1 MRWIIFLGIIA
12 SLIGCGSVQ
21 STAVPTSVPT
31 FGSQGWRL
39 SYVQQP
45 LTSAHL
51 IISGVAGFRTIGA
64 AVNGPACFS
73 QGRLVYTTETST
85 TKRLVAS
92 NLANLQTQILV
103 DDPEAVLSQ
112 ATCHPTNDQL
122 LYLRSP
128 LALIDDE
135 PAPPSIWQIS
145 ANLSQPQ
152 SLDVDQT
159 PALNQQWSPDG
170 NWLIYELADRPQ
182 LVLQDVTGVT
192 RELTLT
198 GTFTWQPDS
207 QALIIAQ
214 LTEPETGRFGRL
226 VRYDLATEQLNVVL
240 ESVDADVYYP
250 RLAPDGQQL
259 AYIRRPLGAEL
270 GEVWLLKLN
279 NSIQP
284 IQLTNDPQY
293 DNFDPQWSPD
303 SQQLVWSRLDPQQ
316 SRYSI
321 WQQNPETGNTSQFA
335 DDAIWP
341 RWLP

>member
-1 MRWIIFLGIIA
+1 MRWIVFLGIIA
-12 SLIGCGSVQ
+12 SVIGCGSVQ
-21 STAVPTSVPT
+21 STAVPTIDPKY
-31 FGSQGWRL
+31 WL
-39 SYVQQP
+39 MSYVQEP
-45 LTSAHL
+45 LTKANL
-51 IISGVAGFRTIGA
+51 IVRDFAQNQQTIA
-64 AVNGPACFS
+64 TAVNGPACFS
-73 QGRLVYTTETST
+73 QGRLVYTTATST

-112 ATCHPTNDQL
+112 ATCHPLNDQL

-128 LALIDDE
+128 LALINDE

-145 ANLSQPQ
+145 TNASQPQ
-152 SLDVDQT
+152 SLDAAQT
-159 PALNQQWSPDG
+159 PALNQQWSPDSR
-170 NWLIYELADRPQ
+170 WLIYELADRPQ
-182 LVLQDVTGVT
+182 LVLQGLNGET

-207 QALIIAQ
+207 KALIIAQ
-214 LTEPETGRFGRL
+214 LTEPESGRFGRL

-279 NSIQP
+279 NPSQP

-293 DNFDPQWSPD
+293 DNFDPQWSPE
-303 SQQLVWSRLDPQQ
+303 SQELIWSRLDPQQ

-321 WQQNPETGNTSQFA
+321 WYQIPEITTPSQIA

>member
-1 MRWIIFLGIIA
+1 MRWIVFLGMIA

-21 STAVPTSVPT
+21 PTAVPTAVPT

-64 AVNGPACFS
+64 AVNGPACFN
-73 QGRLVYTTETST
+73 QGRLVYTTATST

-92 NLANLQTQILV
+92 NLADLQTQILV

-145 ANLSQPQ
+145 ANLRQPQ
-152 SLDVDQT
+152 SLDADQT

-226 VRYDLATEQLNVVL
+226 VRYDLATKQLNVVL
-240 ESVDADVYYP
+240 ESPDADVYYP

-321 WQQNPETGNTSQFA
+321 WQQNPAAPNASQFA

>member
-1 MRWIIFLGIIA
+1 MRWIVFLGIIA
-12 SLIGCGSVQ
+12 SLISCGSEQ
-21 STAVPTSVPT
+21 ATAVPTPSP
-31 FGSQGWRL
+31 QNWRL
-39 SYVQQP
+39 SYVQNP
-45 LTSAHL
+45 LAEANL
-51 IISGVAGFRTIGA
+51 VLRDDAGREQAIAT
-64 AVNGPACFS
+64 AVNSPACLS
-73 QGRLVYTTETST
+73 QGRLVYTTATSI

-92 NLANLQTQILV
+92 DLSSLYPETLV
-103 DDPEAVLSQ
+103 EDPEAVLSQ
-112 ATCHPTNDQL
+112 ATCHPTTDQL

-135 PAPPSIWQIS
+135 PAPPSIWQVS
-145 ANLSQPQ
+145 ANVSQPQ

-170 NWLIYELADRPQ
+170 RWLIYELADRPQ
-182 LVLQDVTGVT
+182 LVLQAATGIT

-226 VRYDLATEQLNVVL
+226 LRYDLATEQLSVVL
-240 ESVDADVYYP
+240 ESPDADVYYP
-250 RLAPDGQQL
+250 RLAPDGQRL

-270 GEVWLLKLN
+270 GEVWLLNLN
-279 NSIQP
+279 NSSQAR
-284 IQLTNDPQY
+284 QLTNDPQY

-321 WQQNPETGNTSQFA
+321 WQQPPETTNASQIA